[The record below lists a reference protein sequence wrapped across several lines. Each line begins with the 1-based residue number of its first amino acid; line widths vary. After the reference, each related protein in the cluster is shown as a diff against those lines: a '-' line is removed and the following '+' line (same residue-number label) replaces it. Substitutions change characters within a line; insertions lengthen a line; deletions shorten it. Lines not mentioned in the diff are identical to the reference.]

1 MVDVYNKTSIES
13 LPLRLQEDEW
23 KTISIPNQY
32 YNTMGEILYG
42 PSFSKRI
49 IYLTQISN
57 QFKGNCYPARFCFN
71 ATQAYSFLL
80 IKTAGDK
87 LSPKAAKTLMIL
99 IYKWAKT

>member
-49 IYLTQISN
+49 LYLMQTSN
-57 QFKGNCYPARFCFN
+57 QFKGNCYPARFSFN
-71 ATQAYSFLL
+71 ATPAYSFHL
-80 IKTAGDK
+80 ITTAGEK
-87 LSPKAAKTLMIL
+87 LSLIAAKTLMIL
-99 IYKWAKT
+99 SCK